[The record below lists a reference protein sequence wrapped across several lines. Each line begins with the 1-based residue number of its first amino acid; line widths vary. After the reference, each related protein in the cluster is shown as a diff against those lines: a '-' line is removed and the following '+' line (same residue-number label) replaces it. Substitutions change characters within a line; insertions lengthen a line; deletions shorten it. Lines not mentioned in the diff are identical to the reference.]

1 MGHRVENGSYFVNF
15 VNSTRDGSNGAR
27 LRDSRGNRSSP
38 VLEPKRRRRCASEPL
53 LSRLSSEE
61 NEEEIEA
68 RPDYT
73 YSGAWPSKSG
83 PAQSGAGPSQQ
94 DPAMNVTGM
103 HCGGDR
109 GRSRLLT
116 YANEEAQL
124 IEIAQSK

>member
-1 MGHRVENGSYFVNF
+1 MGHRVENGSCFVNF
-15 VNSTRDGSNGAR
+15 VNSTRDGSNGTR
-27 LRDSRGNRSSP
+27 LQDSRGNRSSP
-38 VLEPKRRRRCASEPL
+38 VLEPKRRKRCASEPL
-53 LSRLSSEE
+53 LSRLPSEE

-73 YSGAWPSKSG
+73 HSGARPSKSG
-83 PAQSGAGPSQQ
+83 PAQSGAGPSQ

-103 HCGGDR
+103 DCGGDR

-124 IEIAQSK
+124 TEIAQSK